1 YTSLGKRLQYL
12 SIRTCEFM
20 TGDQEREDLRMLYV
34 QHKAVLNAI
43 KMGFP
48 ELAREAMSSHIDFC
62 AENCIKNRY
71 LLEKQ
76 SDK

>member
-1 YTSLGKRLQYL
+1 
-12 SIRTCEFM
+12 M
-20 TGDQEREDLRMLYV
+20 TGDPEREDLRMLYV